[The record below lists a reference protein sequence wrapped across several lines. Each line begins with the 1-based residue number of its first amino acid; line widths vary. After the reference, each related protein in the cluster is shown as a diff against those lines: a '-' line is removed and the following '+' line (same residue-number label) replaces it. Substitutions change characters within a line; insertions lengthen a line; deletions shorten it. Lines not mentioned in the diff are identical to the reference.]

1 MSASVARQVAMRGAA
16 ILVSALVVVGVGT
29 GVVLHTR
36 QVDALDAAL
45 LAAAIGRAH
54 PEVPVDVEI
63 EHTRS
68 PIRAWLVGDGE
79 PRVPADAIRRAIAAE
94 GPLYLDLGDDR
105 YVLLPFEVEALGIES
120 RGVAAATAPRVTLA
134 RSLGPFALGY
144 ALVAALVATLATIV
158 LVVVVR
164 RAFSPLERA
173 RAEVARV
180 LGLAQGARLTEGG
193 PLEVRALLAA
203 VNALLARLEAA
214 HALQARFTAEA
225 AHELR
230 TPVTTLLGELD
241 VALRGERA
249 PEDYRRALVSMREDV
264 TRLRDVVEALTALAR
279 IDAGQAG
286 EGRERVRAAEIANQ
300 ALAREART
308 LAAAGCPV
316 RLEIDADPELEA
328 HRALLEVALANLLR
342 NAARHAAG
350 AEVVVRVGRVGE
362 RVIIDVDDG
371 GPGVAPD
378 AREAL
383 FDRFARGASAR
394 ARDRAGLGLG
404 LPIAR
409 EVARRHGG
417 DCTLESSPSGGLRAR
432 LSLPVLATE
441 RPRPGDF

>member
-1 MSASVARQVAMRGAA
+1 MSASVARQVATRGVA

-29 GVVLHTR
+29 GIVLHTR

-45 LAAAIGRAH
+45 LAAVIGRAH
-54 PEVPVDVEI
+54 PEIPVDVEV
-63 EHTRS
+63 EHARS
-68 PIRAWLVGDGE
+68 PIRAWLVGQDE
-79 PRVPADAIRRAIAAE
+79 PRVPAAAIRRAIAAE
-94 GPLYLDLGDDR
+94 GPLYLDLEDER
-105 YVLLPFEVEALGIES
+105 CVLLPFEVETLGIES
-120 RGVAAATAPRVTLA
+120 RGVAAATAPRVTFA
-134 RSLGPFALGY
+134 RSLGPFAFGY
-144 ALVAALVATLATIV
+144 ALVAALVAILATIV
-158 LVVVVR
+158 LVFVVR

-180 LGLAQGARLTEGG
+180 LGLAQGARLTESG

-203 VNALLARLEAA
+203 MNALLGRLEAS

-241 VALRGERA
+241 VALRTERA

-279 IDAGQAG
+279 IDAGQVG

-300 ALAREART
+300 ALAREARV
-308 LAAAGCPV
+308 LAAASCPV
-316 RLEIDADPELEA
+316 RLEIDADPELEG
-328 HRALLEVALANLLR
+328 HRALLEVALSNLLR
-342 NAARHAAG
+342 NAARHAPN
-350 AEVVVRVGRVGE
+350 AEVVVRVGRAGE
-362 RVIIDVDDG
+362 RAIIDVDDG

-417 DCTLESSPSGGLRAR
+417 DCTLDTSPSGGLRAR
-432 LSLPVLATE
+432 LSLPVLAAE
-441 RPRPGDF
+441 RPRTGDF